1 MSIKPS
7 LFFFCAMPH
16 FVYILFSD
24 TKFKYYCG
32 TAGDVETRLA
42 KHNSKATPST
52 RHGIP
57 WRVVRIVE
65 CETKR
70 AALQLEVRVK
80 KRGIERWL
88 ADHP

>member
-1 MSIKPS
+1 
-7 LFFFCAMPH
+7 MPH
-16 FVYILFSD
+16 FVYILYSD
-24 TKFKYYCG
+24 TKCKYYCG
-32 TAGDVETRLA
+32 SSEDVGARLV

-57 WRVVRIVE
+57 WRVAKIIE

-70 AALQLEVRVK
+70 EALQLEIRIK

-88 ADHP
+88 VGHPE